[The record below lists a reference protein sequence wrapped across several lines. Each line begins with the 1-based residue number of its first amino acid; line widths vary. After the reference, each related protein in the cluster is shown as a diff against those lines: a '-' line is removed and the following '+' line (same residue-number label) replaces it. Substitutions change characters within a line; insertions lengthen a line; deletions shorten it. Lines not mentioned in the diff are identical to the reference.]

1 VTIDEDFWLTDL
13 SLRYRLPRRMGF
25 ISLEARN
32 LFNRKTRFQD
42 TDPLNPSI
50 AQGQL
55 LLGRIQLVF

>member
-1 VTIDEDFWLTDL
+1 
-13 SLRYRLPRRMGF
+13 MGF